1 MITIKAPIDLSI
13 RTDYLQ
19 ENDTF
24 AERITGNY
32 ELMGLEI
39 GEEELLHMVSAPP
52 ESVTVPV
59 KFPLAIALTPLSKV
73 TSPAPANV
81 TDPPSPT

>member
-39 GEEELLHMVSAPP
+39 GEEELTKLNAAVIVVSGKYAVL
-52 ESVTVPV
+52 SVSD
-59 KFPLAIALTPLSKV
+59 TPDEAKKIIG
-73 TSPAPANV
+73 NYM
-81 TDPPSPT
+81 